1 MIPAGFMGWAGEMG
15 QGNPSSFFST
25 SRVRKNLLYLII
37 GRGISAL
44 GTFGSIVLIVR
55 HLSISDFG
63 VFSVVVG
70 SSIIFGLVCG
80 LGIERLIP
88 RYLSEMRSAG
98 AVEKAA
104 YLAWL
109 FLLARMVLLLPA
121 FLVLYLV
128 WGLVSAQLQVDLNT
142 EIYWASVAYIGA
154 FLIGK
159 QAADTLQA
167 VMSHREASLGYA
179 VDAAVRLLALGLLSL
194 SDNFSLATAL
204 WAYFTG
210 AAVGAAICLGG
221 MLRIF
226 SARIESPFRGGK
238 HGISPAKL
246 AQYGWHAYLH
256 NVGGIILTPQALR
269 IFCASLLGA
278 SGVAALGFAQSFSE
292 FAKRYLP
299 VVFLGS
305 MIEPILIG
313 RYRETK
319 DFAMLNGMV
328 SVVLKINLFM
338 LLPVVGWLAMSGDG
352 AIALITGGKYVEQ
365 SWLLVG
371 LLGLLIFDVHRAL
384 LNMSIMAVDATW
396 LLVLSQAWSSVMLAG
411 LLALV
416 YYLGLAGLLG
426 GLAVIVVFVNYLLVR
441 QLRNCGHD
449 YRPDWKGI
457 TRVGMNATVASM
469 IGLAVSRSIEDWPG
483 SLLAATTVVAVF
495 LGIGYW
501 NKVFGT
507 EERKLINKLL
517 GRSVW
522 VW

>member
-1 MIPAGFMGWAGEMG
+1 MGWTGEMC
-15 QGNPSSFFST
+15 QGNASSFFST
-25 SRVRKNLLYLII
+25 SRVRQNLPYLIM

-109 FLLARMVLLLPA
+109 FLLARMTLLLPA
-121 FLVLYLV
+121 FLVLYLA
-128 WGLVSAQLQVDLNT
+128 WDLVSVQLQVDLDT
-142 EIYWASVAYIGA
+142 GIYWASVAYIGA

-179 VDAAVRLLALGLLSL
+179 VDAAMRLLALGFLAL

-210 AAVGAAICLGG
+210 AAAGAAICLGG

-226 SARIESPFRGGK
+226 NARIESPFRGGE
-238 HGISPAKL
+238 HGILPSRL

-256 NVGGIILTPQALR
+256 NVGGILLTPQALR

-278 SGVAALGFAQSFSE
+278 AGVAALGFAQALAE
-292 FAKRYLP
+292 FAKRHLP
-299 VVFLGS
+299 VFFLGS

-313 RYRETK
+313 RYRETR
-319 DFAMLNGMV
+319 DFTTLNSLT
-328 SVVLKINLFM
+328 SVVLKVNLFL
-338 LLPVVGWLAMSGDG
+338 LLPVVGWLALSGDG
-352 AIALITGGKYVEQ
+352 ALVLITGGKYVEQ
-365 SWLLVG
+365 IWLLVG
-371 LLGLLIFDVHRAL
+371 LLGLLAFDAHRAL
-384 LNMSIMAVDATW
+384 LHMVIMAVDATW
-396 LLVLSQAWSSVMLAG
+396 LLVLSQVWPTILLAG

-416 YYLGLAGLLG
+416 YYQGLPGLLAGLT
-426 GLAVIVVFVNYLLVR
+426 VVVALVNFLLVR
-441 QLRNCGHD
+441 QLRKYGHE
-449 YRPDWKGI
+449 YRLDWQGI
-457 TRVGMNATVASM
+457 ARIAVNATAGSFL
-469 IGLAVSRSIEDWPG
+469 GLLVSRSIDGWPG
-483 SLLAATTVVAVF
+483 SLLAAGVTCMAY
-495 LGIGYW
+495 LGIGYLHRA
-501 NKVFGT
+501 FAP
-507 EERKLINKLL
+507 EERNLINKLL
-517 GRSVW
+517 GRPVW